1 MTMSKA
7 SHEKPAIDPA
17 LLAKLTG
24 GLGDRGKV
32 AKICSSFGDVYS
44 EFFPD
49 IIKSETGL
57 DVTVGYLGSEIGY
70 KNHLIDDLS
79 PNVTLVD
86 ATLRNWSQN
95 ITIACGNGFVI
106 TLMEHLLGATADTI
120 EEPADRLLS
129 IIEIDLAVMV
139 FDKIAKA
146 LRSAVNAPGG
156 FEPSLSAPHAHETR
170 SRPPEDRPDEFAAA
184 INMSIT
190 LAGIVSEFSLIV
202 PQTALLKTNVT
213 PPKPKRQASGKSPE
227 WTEQLG
233 DQVRRSH
240 VTLEAKIRLQDLTLR
255 TISKLMAGDVIP
267 FRDNGDVRVEV
278 SANSKELYVCEFGRS
293 GENYMVRV
301 KDTMNSD
308 DELIRHLMN

>member
-1 MTMSKA
+1 MSNA
-7 SHEKPAIDPA
+7 SHDNQTMDPA

-24 GLGDRGKV
+24 GLGDKGRV
-32 AKICSSFGDVYS
+32 AKLCSSFSDIYS
-44 EFFPD
+44 EFLPD
-49 IIKSETGL
+49 IMKSETGL
-57 DVTVGYLGSEIGY
+57 DVTVGYLGCEIGY

-79 PNVTLVD
+79 SNMTLVD

-95 ITIACGNGFVI
+95 ITIACGNSFII
-106 TLMEHLLGATADTI
+106 TLMEHLLGAAAETI

-129 IIEIDLAVMV
+129 VIEIDLAGMV
-139 FDKIAKA
+139 FDKISKV

-156 FEPSLSAPHAHETR
+156 FEPSLSAPFALEAR
-170 SRPPEDRPDEFAAA
+170 IRPPEDRPDEFAAA

-190 LAGIVSEFSLIV
+190 LAGITSEFSLIV
-202 PQTALLKTNVT
+202 PQAALLKTKVST
-213 PPKPKRQASGKSPE
+213 PKPKKQPSKSPE
-227 WTEQLG
+227 WTEQIG
-233 DQVRRSH
+233 DQVRRSQ

-267 FRDNGDVRVEV
+267 FRDSGDVRVEV
-278 SANSKELYVCEFGRS
+278 SANSRELYVCEFGRS
-293 GENYMVRV
+293 GDNYMVRV

>member
-1 MTMSKA
+1 MTMSNA
-7 SHEKPAIDPA
+7 SHDNPTMDPV

-24 GLGDRGKV
+24 GLGDKGRV
-32 AKICSSFGDVYS
+32 AKLCSSFSDIYS
-44 EFFPD
+44 EFLPD
-49 IIKSETGL
+49 ILKSETGL
-57 DVTVGYLGSEIGY
+57 DVTVGYLGCEIGY

-79 PNVTLVD
+79 SNMTLVD

-95 ITIACGNGFVI
+95 ITIACGNSFII
-106 TLMEHLLGATADTI
+106 TLMEHLLGAAAETI

-129 IIEIDLAVMV
+129 VIEIDLAGMV
-139 FDKIAKA
+139 FDKISKV

-156 FEPSLSAPHAHETR
+156 FEPSLSAPFALEAR
-170 SRPPEDRPDEFAAA
+170 IRPPEDRPDEFAAA

-190 LAGIVSEFSLIV
+190 LAGITSEFSLIV
-202 PQTALLKTNVT
+202 PQAALLKTKVSA
-213 PPKPKRQASGKSPE
+213 PKPKKQPSKSPE
-227 WTEQLG
+227 WTEQIG
-233 DQVRRSH
+233 DQVRRSQ

-267 FRDNGDVRVEV
+267 FRDSGDVRVEV
-278 SANSKELYVCEFGRS
+278 SANSRELYVCEFGRS
-293 GENYMVRV
+293 GDNYMVRV